1 MAFHSWITTNN
12 GDTGQCEL
20 TASKDSQAQSQTDS
34 LLLFVIFMGHDLE
47 WRAVFEQKQSQY
59 WVYLQ
64 PKKKKKSRNV
74 SIGFYYNTT
83 RIGKLRNCWSYAEM
97 W

>member
-12 GDTGQCEL
+12 GDTGHWQCEL
-20 TASKDSQAQSQTDS
+20 TAGKDSQAHSQSDS

-59 WVYLQ
+59 WVYSQ
-64 PKKKKKSRNV
+64 PKKGRKKAELWV
-74 SIGFYYNTT
+74 SAFIT
-83 RIGKLRNCWSYAEM
+83 IPEE
-97 W
+97 